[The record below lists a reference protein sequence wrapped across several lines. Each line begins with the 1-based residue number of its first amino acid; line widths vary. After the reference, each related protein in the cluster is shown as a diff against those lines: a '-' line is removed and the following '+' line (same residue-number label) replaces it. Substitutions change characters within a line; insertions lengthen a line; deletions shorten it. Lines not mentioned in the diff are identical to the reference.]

1 VISNQEGEEKLPR
14 NLRAFGSRGSLRLQ
28 PLEALNPIMSYV
40 AAVPHVCRTAPLR
53 ISVFSEVDPVRVK
66 KTRQNPRFDS
76 INGKGFSVCGSSTRS
91 AARRSKAKLALSAM
105 SPPATASA
113 ASKSTRS
120 RFRKSNTNPPGR
132 LNRPHNV
139 EDAAWFPE
147 YSGGYQIERLKEPF
161 SAEPY
166 PALHVFDV
174 GRNK

>member
-1 VISNQEGEEKLPR
+1 
-14 NLRAFGSRGSLRLQ
+14 LRL
-28 PLEALNPIMSYV
+28 
-40 AAVPHVCRTAPLR
+40 
-53 ISVFSEVDPVRVK
+53 
-66 KTRQNPRFDS
+66 
-76 INGKGFSVCGSSTRS
+76 STRS

-113 ASKSTRS
+113 ASKSTTS
-120 RFRKSNTNPPGR
+120 RFRKSNTNSPGR